1 MKTLSKSLN
10 TQNKHKENGKCL
22 KIKFIIEDRMILHRA
37 SLFKGPQFQMSF
49 IKAHTMNKCVKAFI
63 NKKQIK

>member
-37 SLFKGPQFQMSF
+37 SLFKGPNF
-49 IKAHTMNKCVKAFI
+49 KCLLLKPI
-63 NKKQIK
+63 L